1 MAQIEDKREKNK
13 QNKNRV
19 IVGGGG
25 WGVGEKIRPNK

>member
-19 IVGGGG
+19 IVGG